1 MDLGRR
7 VRGEVGEI
15 GSDGVGEESEL
26 VELRIG
32 GANTEYFLLDST
44 FSFWETSA
52 RVDCN
57 CKLWW

>member
-32 GANTEYFLLDST
+32 GANTENLEIFFCSIRHFFYGNERES
-44 FSFWETSA
+44 
-52 RVDCN
+52 
-57 CKLWW
+57 